1 LKISTKI
8 LNGDGI
14 FITLENK
21 EEVRIFNN
29 TGQVLRVKGDYDE
42 TVGKLEVILEAWKE
56 SDSQKIQKIIDKGGY

>member
-1 LKISTKI
+1 MKISTKI
-8 LNGDGI
+8 LHGDGI

-42 TVGKLEVILEAWKE
+42 TVGKLEVILEAWRE
-56 SDSQKIQKIIDKGGY
+56 SDSQKIQKLIDEGGY

>member
-1 LKISTKI
+1 MKISTKI